1 MNRTYNITS
10 GVQDWLKSHAEDL
23 YNDVLEAAELF
34 ALTDQE
40 GVTVCTIRSITGVTN
55 YVLADPDRVVES
67 LHKAEMHFAEKEVY
81 EKAARARDCGK
92 LWADKAL
99 IYRKRNSH

>member
-1 MNRTYNITS
+1 MKRTYNITS
-10 GVQDWLKSHAEDL
+10 GVQDWLKSHADDL

-55 YVLADPDRVVES
+55 YVLTDPHRVAES
-67 LHKAEMHFAEKEVY
+67 LQKAEMHYVEREEY
-81 EKAARARDCGK
+81 EKAGRARDCGK
-92 LWADKAL
+92 LWKDKAL
-99 IYRKRNSH
+99 IYRKSNHH